1 MMSMTDSE
9 KPAEGYVPYMPWLK
23 EAAEKVKRA
32 RRDSV
37 EIRDGLSPT
46 IAEALLDFFHCFE
59 ASSILNRGDALNE
72 ILSTGTARPP
82 SKNVSPARVVAEL
95 REEVACLRR
104 IVVDA
109 AEQLARAERR
119 TPSAEEHEQLQEEL
133 RLAQDLTR
141 HYKNDA
147 LRMIEAAKVWKDKY
161 DALKFEHDASKIGHE
176 NLLVAYDNLVQ
187 RHEGP
192 SDE

>member
-1 MMSMTDSE
+1 MSDTE
-9 KPAEGYVPYMPWLK
+9 KPAEGYVPYMSCLK
-23 EAAEKVKRA
+23 EAAEAVKKA
-32 RRDSV
+32 KRDAI
-37 EIRDGLSPT
+37 EIKDGLSPE
-46 IAEALLDFFHCFE
+46 IAEALIDFFHCFE
-59 ASSILNRGDALNE
+59 AATVLNRSEALHE
-72 ILSTGTARPP
+72 ILSTGAVRSP
-82 SKNVSPARVVAEL
+82 SKNVSPAKVVAEL
-95 REEVACLRR
+95 REEVECLRR
-104 IVVDA
+104 VVVDS

>member
-1 MMSMTDSE
+1 MLNLSE
-9 KPAEGYVPYMPWLK
+9 
-23 EAAEKVKRA
+23 R
-32 RRDSV
+32 
-37 EIRDGLSPT
+37 
-46 IAEALLDFFHCFE
+46 
-59 ASSILNRGDALNE
+59 N
-72 ILSTGTARPP
+72 
-82 SKNVSPARVVAEL
+82 
-95 REEVACLRR
+95 
-104 IVVDA
+104 
-109 AEQLARAERR
+109 
-119 TPSAEEHEQLQEEL
+119 
-133 RLAQDLTR
+133 AQDLAR